1 MVSYQLPVAL
11 TAIGV
16 ILIIKGISSDDLA
29 AMLAT
34 GFAGLIIVAVAGLY
48 FWVANQESEA
58 ENEPNDKK
66 QNT

>member
-1 MVSYQLPVAL
+1 MVSYQLPVAI

-16 ILIIKGISSDDLA
+16 ILIFKGISSDDLA

-34 GFAGLIIVAVAGLY
+34 GLAGLIIVAVGGLY

-66 QNT
+66 